1 MVDTEAERSIGVI
14 NPSEIKLG
22 GKSYYRYMGSLTVPP
37 CTEGVFWTINKKV
50 LLSFLRK
57 LIGFESKTLCI
68 SNLIILTIYMSTEL
82 ALIFLLSYLILN
94 FKSGVMCDKI
104 VDFC

>member
-50 LLSFLRK
+50 LLF
-57 LIGFESKTLCI
+57 IIIYGFMD
-68 SNLIILTIYMSTEL
+68 ILFNNFDI
-82 ALIFLLSYLILN
+82 LS
-94 FKSGVMCDKI
+94 
-104 VDFC
+104 VD